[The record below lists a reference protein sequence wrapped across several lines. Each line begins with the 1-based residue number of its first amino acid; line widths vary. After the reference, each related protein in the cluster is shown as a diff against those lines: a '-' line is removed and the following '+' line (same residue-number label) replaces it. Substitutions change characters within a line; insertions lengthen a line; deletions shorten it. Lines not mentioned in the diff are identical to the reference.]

1 MVSRI
6 YKGINRQTFRRSAT
20 KRAENAKTTFKDRG
34 CPLDEASCKK
44 FLERAQ
50 DLMNTTQ
57 VENYR
62 KNLDERTTFYA
73 LFFVM

>member
-6 YKGINRQTFRRSAT
+6 YKGINKLSAT
-20 KRAENAKTTFKDRG
+20 KRAKNAKTTFKDRG

-57 VENYR
+57 VER
-62 KNLDERTTFYA
+62 G
-73 LFFVM
+73 